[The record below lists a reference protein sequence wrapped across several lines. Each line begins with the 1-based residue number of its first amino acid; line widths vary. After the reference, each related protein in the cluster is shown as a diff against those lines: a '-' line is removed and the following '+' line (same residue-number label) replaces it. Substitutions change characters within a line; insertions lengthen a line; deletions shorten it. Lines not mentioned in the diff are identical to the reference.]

1 MAEPVKLF
9 FAYAREDQ
17 KLRAELAKHLAPL
30 RRSRLLSD
38 WHDGDITAGSEWA
51 ADIDQAL
58 HAADIILL
66 LISPDFLASDYCY
79 DNEMT
84 KAVARHDAG
93 QAVVIPIILRPCYWE
108 DAPFGKLQALPKDAK
123 PVSHWPHPDDAF
135 FEITKV
141 VRQTAEQVKAKRQA
155 EAEARA
161 EADRRTQAEAERRA
175 AEKAETERM
184 ARAETLLP
192 PPFAWVK
199 IPAGQV
205 TLVTEENWADNYIP
219 KGQSRVFKVEPFFMA
234 KYPLTNAQFKPFLE
248 AGGYRDKQWWT
259 EAGWEA
265 REQGWAWDSK
275 AKDWKPTGTPWTE
288 PHYWADKKWN
298 GAEQP
303 VVGISWYEAVAYCRW
318 LSGQTGQ
325 KIMLPTEQQWQ
336 FAAQGQAGRVYP
348 WGNDWDCHRC
358 NNSVKPCDS
367 NVTTPVRQYEGK
379 GDSPF
384 GVVDI
389 AGNVWEWCLTQYHS
403 GSNDLE
409 GTDVRVLRGGSW
421 INYSADHLRAASRLR
436 DDPRN
441 GSNNGG
447 MRLAL
452 SL

>member
-175 AEKAETERM
+175 AEKAEAERRAAEKAETERM

-219 KGQSRVFKVEPFFMA
+219 KGQSRVFKVEPFAIA

-265 REQGWAWDSK
+265 REQGWAWDNK
-275 AKDWKPTGTPWTE
+275 AE
-288 PHYWADKKWN
+288 KW
-298 GAEQP
+298 
-303 VVGISWYEAVAYCRW
+303 
-318 LSGQTGQ
+318 
-325 KIMLPTEQQWQ
+325 
-336 FAAQGQAGRVYP
+336 
-348 WGNDWDCHRC
+348 
-358 NNSVKPCDS
+358 
-367 NVTTPVRQYEGK
+367 
-379 GDSPF
+379 
-384 GVVDI
+384 
-389 AGNVWEWCLTQYHS
+389 
-403 GSNDLE
+403 
-409 GTDVRVLRGGSW
+409 
-421 INYSADHLRAASRLR
+421 
-436 DDPRN
+436 
-441 GSNNGG
+441 
-447 MRLAL
+447 
-452 SL
+452 